1 MALSTKAYI
10 KAYVIGFLATLLLL
24 LTPTLIER
32 YYPQAAPM
40 ATALVW
46 LTDSIAC
53 GLSTLSVIMG
63 SGLLISLLEDACNG
77 IARLCGARPATGSI
91 SLEEGTTEPAPVSS
105 VEPAFTTD
113 TSTDT
118 AQPSPTA
125 SEPGVGRKLLSLACF
140 IYFLTSQFRR
150 GNIVSLERP
159 VLENL
164 LTVWEYLVRGCKV
177 VVTGFLLLTVLFAA
191 YLWLK
196 FTGARTAAEAPTL
209 PVVAETAAVEVAD
222 TKEEIKEE
230 KAKN

>member
-1 MALSTKAYI
+1 PGNRT
-10 KAYVIGFLATLLLL
+10 VLLL

-32 YYPQAAPM
+32 YYSQAAPV

-91 SLEEGTTEPAPVSS
+91 SLEEGTAEPAPGPPHHTVSS
-105 VEPAFTTD
+105 VKPASTTG

-118 AQPSPTA
+118 AQPSTTA
-125 SEPGVGRKLLSLACF
+125 SEPGVSRKLLSLACF

-150 GNIVSLERP
+150 ANIVSLERP
-159 VLENL
+159 
-164 LTVWEYLVRGCKV
+164 YLVRGCKV

-209 PVVAETAAVEVAD
+209 PVVAEAGA
-222 TKEEIKEE
+222 EEIKEE
-230 KAKN
+230 KEKN

>member
-91 SLEEGTTEPAPVSS
+91 SLEEGTTEPAPVL
-105 VEPAFTTD
+105 
-113 TSTDT
+113 
-118 AQPSPTA
+118 PSPTA

-150 GNIVSLERP
+150 GNIRP

>member
-10 KAYVIGFLATLLLL
+10 KAYAIGFLATLLLL

-32 YYPQAAPM
+32 YYPQATPV

-63 SGLLISLLEDACNG
+63 SILLISLLKDACNG

-91 SLEEGTTEPAPVSS
+91 SLEDGTAEPVPVS
-105 VEPAFTTD
+105 PASTTGN
-113 TSTDT
+113 STD
-118 AQPSPTA
+118 AAPPSPTT

-164 LTVWEYLVRGCKV
+164 ATVLEYLVRGCKV
-177 VVTGFLLLTVLFAA
+177 IVAGFLLLLFAA

-196 FTGARTAAEAPTL
+196 LTGARTAAEAPTL
-209 PVVAETAAVEVAD
+209 PVIAEAAAVEVAD
-222 TKEEIKEE
+222 MKEEIKEE
-230 KAKN
+230 KEKN